1 MIVFVPRGKISLL
14 RVLAT
19 PAIAVLITLV
29 IGALIFRILG
39 YSPLVALYHFFI
51 APVSQAY
58 QIADLL
64 VKACPLVIIACGLV
78 YCYRANV
85 WNIGAEGQMILG
97 AMFAGYVALFHPQ
110 LGPWAMMPLM
120 ILAGML
126 GGIVWAMIPA
136 LFRTRFNTNEI
147 LVSLMLTY
155 VAVLLLDWVVRG
167 PWRDPLSFGFPLT
180 KLYVDAALIQRIDI
194 PGIGALGQLHWGV
207 VGACLVA
214 AIAWF
219 VLYRSLPG
227 FQVRVAGEAP
237 RAAGFAGF
245 GKNTIIIAVFG
256 ASGAAAGLA
265 GMVEVSANIGQLQP
279 DISFGYGFTA
289 IIVAFLARLNPIGVI
304 VAGLVVALADLG
316 GDSVQIALGMP
327 KVVSDFFKGVL
338 FFMLL
343 AGETLNR
350 YRIEVRA
357 RGAIDALVGAMA
369 RRVGMAGKS
378 GRPGEGQR

>member
-1 MIVFVPRGKISLL
+1 MITFVSRGEISLF

-19 PAIAVLITLV
+19 PAVAVGFTLV
-29 IGALIFRILG
+29 IGALIFALLG
-39 YSPLVALYHFFI
+39 FDPLVALYHFFI
-51 APVSQAY
+51 APVSKSY

-78 YCYRANV
+78 HCYRANV
-85 WNIGAEGQMILG
+85 WNIGAEGQMIVG

-110 LGPWAMMPLM
+110 LNVWLMMPLM

-126 GGIVWAMIPA
+126 GGLLWAMIPG
-136 LFRTRFNTNEI
+136 LLRTRFNTNEI

-155 VAVLLLDWVVRG
+155 VAALLLDWVVRG
-167 PWRDPLSFGFPLT
+167 PWRDPQSFGFPLT
-180 KLYVDAALIQRIDI
+180 KLYVDAALIQRIEL
-194 PGIGALGQLHWGV
+194 PGIGTLGQLHWGV
-207 VGACLVA
+207 VGAVILA
-214 AIAWF
+214 ALSWF
-219 VLYRSLPG
+219 TLYRTMPG
-227 FQVRVAGEAP
+227 FQLRVTGEAP
-237 RAAGFAGF
+237 RAASFAGF
-245 GKNTIIIAVFG
+245 RQNWVIIAVFA

-289 IIVAFLARLNPIGVI
+289 IIVAFLARLNPLGVVI
-304 VAGLVVALADLG
+304 AGLVVALAELG

-327 KVVSDFFKGVL
+327 KVVADLFKGVL

-350 YRIEVRA
+350 YRIEIRVPTLHLR
-357 RGAIDALVGAMA
+357 RGG
-369 RRVGMAGKS
+369 
-378 GRPGEGQR
+378 